1 LKIFYTKIIFYRGG
15 GKISLCRICQSN
27 PEFENG
33 FCTYC
38 NDVVFYLD
46 DVINEFFKGTNSDQ
60 RIINA
65 LREFSWI
72 YAGYPFLWGFYNS
85 IINTIYYFIMNPEK
99 TYITEGDLDYF
110 DFTSLDRNDVLDVL
124 FESQA
129 LKRPSSSSPGRFDMG
144 NLSKILTIRIRDEL
158 SEDAERFK
166 AAAEEMFGITSI
178 ILTNILIK
186 KKLNNPEK
194 RILPRKAISLFLTF
208 AHIIKDNIESGKD
221 IPSEFHKSLL
231 DEQQKLI
238 CVSKNTQLKFMLELL
253 GLTYISPGIPNI
265 VSSVEHSR
273 GTLKFKNNTINLLEY
288 MRERL
293 RERERERERI

>member
-1 LKIFYTKIIFYRGG
+1 M
-15 GKISLCRICQSN
+15 
-27 PEFENG
+27 
-33 FCTYC
+33 
-38 NDVVFYLD
+38 
-46 DVINEFFKGTNSDQ
+46 
-60 RIINA
+60 NA
-65 LREFSWI
+65 D
-72 YAGYPFLWGFYNS
+72 
-85 IINTIYYFIMNPEK
+85 K

-129 LKRPSSSSPGRFDMG
+129 LERPSSSSPGRFDMG
-144 NLSKILTIRIRDEL
+144 KLSKILTIRIRDEL

-186 KKLNNPEK
+186 KKLDDPEK

-208 AHIIKDNIESGKD
+208 AHIIKDNIEPGKD
-221 IPSEFHKSLL
+221 IPSEFHRSLL
-231 DEQQKLI
+231 EEQQKII
-238 CVSKNTQLKFMLELL
+238 CVSKNTQLKFMIELL

-265 VSSVEHSR
+265 VSSVDNSR